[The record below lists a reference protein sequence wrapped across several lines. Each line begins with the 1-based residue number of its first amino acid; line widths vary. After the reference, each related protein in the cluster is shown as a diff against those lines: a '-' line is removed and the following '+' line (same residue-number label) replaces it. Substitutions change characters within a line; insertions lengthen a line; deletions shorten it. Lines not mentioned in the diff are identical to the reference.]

1 MKKII
6 FALPVLALSLL
17 FTFCNKTDVQ
27 ETTASPDSGTGVI
40 SRAPCTFRVYSDNVH
55 DITFCGTL
63 TNKTNCV
70 GCGVVSANGVET
82 AVGNG
87 MTVTVN
93 SNIFYVTTSSPGGS
107 WINLVEVNGVDQTGF
122 VYIPAGGCLTVTMDN
137 NCNFL

>member
-1 MKKII
+1 MKKIF

-40 SRAPCTFRVYSDNVH
+40 SRAPCTFEVYSDNIH
-55 DITFCGTL
+55 GITFCGTL
-63 TNKTNCV
+63 TNKNTCA
-70 GCGVVSANGVET
+70 GCNSLSESGVEA

-93 SNIFYVTTSSPGGS
+93 SNVFYVRTASPGGS
-107 WINLVEVNGVDQTGF
+107 WINLVVPGVDQTGF
-122 VYIPAGGCLTVTMDN
+122 VYIPAGGCLTVTMDD